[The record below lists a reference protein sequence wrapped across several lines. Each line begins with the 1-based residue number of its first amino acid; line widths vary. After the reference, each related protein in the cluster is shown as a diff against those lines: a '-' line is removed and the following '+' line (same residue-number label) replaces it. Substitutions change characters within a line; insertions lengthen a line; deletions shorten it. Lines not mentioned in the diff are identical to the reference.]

1 VRAIVI
7 QHEEHEGAG
16 LLEPALAAAGFTL
29 VPRFRTVAPGDATAE
44 LVVVMG
50 GGMSAWETDA
60 HPFLAAER
68 ALLADRLR
76 RDAPCLGVCLGAQLL
91 ALAAGADVFRG
102 DDGFEV
108 GIAPVHWTDAA
119 RADPSIAADSADLAV
134 AHWHQD
140 TFGAVPGAVLLAS
153 TARYEQQA
161 FRIGRSYGFQ
171 FHVELDAATF
181 ARWIELGAN
190 ELVANGLDA
199 AALRDEAATLQ
210 ATHDRRTALLDRLAQ
225 QLTAAATTPRA

>member
-7 QHEEHEGAG
+7 QHEHHEGAG
-16 LLEPALAAAGFTL
+16 LIEPALAGAGFTP
-29 VPRFRTVAPGDATAE
+29 VPRFRAVAPGDATAE

-50 GGMSAWETDA
+50 GGMSAWETEQ

-91 ALAAGADVFRG
+91 ALAAGADVTRG
-102 DDGFEV
+102 ENGLEI
-108 GIAPVHWTDAA
+108 GIAPVRWTDAA
-119 RADPSIAADSADLAV
+119 RDDAVIGSDTADLDV

-140 TFGAVPGAVLLAS
+140 TFTAVPGGVLLAS
-153 TARYEQQA
+153 TDRYEQQA

-171 FHVELDAATF
+171 FHVEVDARTF
-181 ARWIELGAN
+181 ARWIELAAN
-190 ELVANGLDA
+190 DLVAQGCDA

-210 ATHDRRTALLDRLAQ
+210 RTHDRRTALLDRLAQ
-225 QLTAAATTPRA
+225 HFSAAASPR